1 MFTNYCIN
9 SIIFMTIF
17 SNTCP
22 SQEVHVSLLAF
33 FFFLTCLGDSQLS
46 SDFAKRKPKNQHNYS
61 VRSEKV
67 YKELTLKILDSTP
80 HIFY

>member
-17 SNTCP
+17 RNTCP

-46 SDFAKRKPKNQHNYS
+46 SDFAKNKTYYS
-61 VRSEKV
+61 VRIEKL
-67 YKELTLKILDSTP
+67 YTELT
-80 HIFY
+80 

>member
-22 SQEVHVSLLAF
+22 SQKVHVSLLAF

-46 SDFAKRKPKNQHNYS
+46 SDFAKNR
-61 VRSEKV
+61 
-67 YKELTLKILDSTP
+67 T
-80 HIFY
+80 

>member
-46 SDFAKRKPKNQHNYS
+46 SDFAKKHN
-61 VRSEKV
+61 VIIVLGLR
-67 YKELTLKILDSTP
+67 TFTQC
-80 HIFY
+80 

>member
-22 SQEVHVSLLAF
+22 SLEFHVSLLAF

-46 SDFAKRKPKNQHNYS
+46 SDFAKKQNRITVLQ
-61 VRSEKV
+61 
-67 YKELTLKILDSTP
+67 LSTG
-80 HIFY
+80 F

>member
-9 SIIFMTIF
+9 SIIFMTMF

-46 SDFAKRKPKNQHNYS
+46 SDFAKRKPKTNITTVLGLRKFTKN
-61 VRSEKV
+61 
-67 YKELTLKILDSTP
+67 
-80 HIFY
+80 